1 MAELKDLLPVTK
13 ALKLLYVD
21 ENQDFLMTIT
31 NTLKKVFHSV
41 DDAND
46 AMIALGSLK
55 IHKYDLVIID
65 TASLIMDISSL
76 VKQIRVYNP
85 YQEIIL
91 TTPETS
97 TKVLLSFSLLNISAL
112 QQKPFK
118 TTDFLEQIL
127 NTSLKL
133 QYNRNYLSNQVDKL
147 NKDLLYERKRIG
159 RFMMSEKKLLHEI
172 EIYKDNANINKYVYE
187 LTKLPSRFAL
197 QDALDSKEQSLIY
210 INIDHFDFVNT
221 TYGMGKANKLLK
233 ETASK
238 LKIYLPN
245 NAGIYHITADEFVIL
260 LEAPSQGQ
268 PLLLANQIQSLF
280 KESAVEFDGHSHYLV
295 FSIGI
300 DEGVGNKLFIN
311 AKAASKEA
319 RYYGG
324 NQIVQYDVYSQYMKE
339 QRESLYWVGIL
350 QKAFDEDKILTYYQP
365 IISNNTAQTKHYEVL
380 CRLMDDNNN
389 LIDANKF
396 IHSAKQVGLITQ
408 ITKTVID
415 RTFKLFQDNT
425 YNFSINISM
434 HDLHENYLVDFL
446 DYKCERYNISPLRVH
461 LEIVEDIIVN
471 QTVPVDS
478 QILELKNKG
487 YHVIIDD
494 FGTDKSAYN
503 RMFELQAEYIKIDG
517 SFIKELT
524 KDKEHRLIVKS
535 IVDFAKKAGIKTI
548 AEHVESKEVYDIVK
562 DLEIDFSQGYYI
574 GKPSMNLEV
583 SPE

>member
-1 MAELKDLLPVTK
+1 MAELKDLIPVTK
-13 ALKLLYVD
+13 ALTLLYVD

-31 NTLKKVFHSV
+31 SALKKVFLSV
-41 DDAND
+41 DDASD

-65 TASLIMDISSL
+65 TASLIMDVFSL
-76 VKQIRVYNP
+76 VKQIRVHNP

-97 TKVLLSFSLLNISAL
+97 TKVLLSFSMLNTAAL

-133 QYNRNYLSNQVDKL
+133 QYNRNYLNDQVDKL

-197 QDALDSKEQSLIY
+197 QDALDAREQSLIY

-238 LKIYLPN
+238 LKIFLPN

-324 NQIVQYDVYSQYMKE
+324 NQIVQYDVYSEYMKE

-365 IISNNTAQTKHYEVL
+365 IISNNTEQTKHYEVL
-380 CRLMDDNNN
+380 CRLMDENNN
-389 LIDANKF
+389 LVDANKF

-415 RTFKLFQDNT
+415 RTFKLFQDNS

-434 HDLHENYLVDFL
+434 HDLHENYLVNFL

-461 LEIVEDIIVN
+461 LEIVEDIIIN

-517 SFIKELT
+517 SFIKELA

-562 DLEIDFSQGYYI
+562 DLDIDFSQGYYI
-574 GKPSMNLEV
+574 GKPSMKLEA